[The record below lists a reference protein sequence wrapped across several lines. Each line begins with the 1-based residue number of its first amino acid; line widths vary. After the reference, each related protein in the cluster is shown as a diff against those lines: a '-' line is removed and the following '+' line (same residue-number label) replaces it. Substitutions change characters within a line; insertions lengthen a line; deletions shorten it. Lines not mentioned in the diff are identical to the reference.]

1 MKIVFAKA
9 PLRLAMSGGGTDLQ
23 PYWSR
28 YGGVVLNGTIDQYAY
43 CKIEPYTCDCRDSH
57 WVFKSIDLNVCEKY
71 DFYSRKFMEGKYID
85 TKLKLLVNTYQYL
98 TSNLKRSPVKI
109 TTYVEAPPGSGLGS
123 SSALVVAL
131 VSAITEYYGLPKGEY
146 DIAEDAVKI
155 EREICN
161 LPGGK
166 QDQFAAAFGGFNFME
181 FLPDGRTIVNPL
193 RLNYKTQN
201 MMEFNTVLFYVG
213 KPRKDANVIEDT
225 TKNLVDNNKVIEATH
240 KIKQTCIE
248 YKNALLTGDFNMI
261 SQLMNTYWKM
271 KLETNENVASNELID
286 AYNFALQ
293 NGATGAK
300 ISGAGGGGHM
310 ILFTNFEKRHQLIT
324 ALNKRKFGRVVP
336 FKFVKHGV
344 DLWRS

>member
-1 MKIVFAKA
+1 MKTVFAKA

-23 PYWSR
+23 PYWSK

-43 CKIEPYTCDCRDSH
+43 CKIEPHDE
-57 WVFKSIDLNVCEKY
+57 WVFKSVDLGLEESISLSDY
-71 DFYSRKFMEGKYID
+71 HDGP
-85 TKLKLLVNTYQYL
+85 LKLLINTYQYL
-98 TSNLKRSPVKI
+98 TKSLRRSPVKI

-131 VSAITEYYGLPKGEY
+131 VSAITEYYGLAKGEY
-146 DIAEDAVKI
+146 DIAEDAIMI
-155 EREICN
+155 EREICG

-201 MMEFNTVLFYVG
+201 MVELNTVLYYVG
-213 KPRKDANVIEDT
+213 KPRKDANVIVNT
-225 TKNLVDNNKVIEATH
+225 SKNLVDNNKVIQATH
-240 KIKQTCIE
+240 KIKETCIE
-248 YKNALLTGDFNMI
+248 YKNALLTGDFDMI

-271 KLETNENVASNELID
+271 KLETNENVASGELID

-324 ALNKRKFGRVVP
+324 ALKKRKLGRVVP

-344 DLWRS
+344 DVWRA

>member
-1 MKIVFAKA
+1 MKTVFSKA

-23 PYWSR
+23 PYWSK

-43 CKIEPYTCDCRDSH
+43 CKIEPSSQ
-57 WVFKSIDLNVCEKY
+57 WIFKSVDLGIEKEFLFFDDSDQYY
-71 DFYSRKFMEGKYID
+71 DGA
-85 TKLKLLVNTYQYL
+85 LKLLVNTYQYL
-98 TSNLKRSPVKI
+98 TKSLDRHPVKI
-109 TTYVEAPPGSGLGS
+109 TTYVEVPPGSGLGS

-131 VSAITEYYGLPKGEY
+131 VSAITEYYGLPRGEY

-155 EREICN
+155 ERNICN

-166 QDQFAAAFGGFNFME
+166 QDQFASAFGGFNFME

-201 MMEFNTVLFYVG
+201 MMELNTVLYYVG
-213 KPRKDANVIEDT
+213 KPRKNANVIVNT
-225 TKNLVDNNKVIEATH
+225 TKNLTNNDKVIQATH

-248 YKNALLTGDFNMI
+248 YKNALLTGDFDMI

-271 KLETNENVASNELID
+271 KIETNENVASPELID

-310 ILFTNFEKRHQLIT
+310 ILFTNFDKRHQLIT
-324 ALNKRKFGRVVP
+324 SLENRKIGKVVP

>member
-1 MKIVFAKA
+1 MKTVFSKA

-23 PYWSR
+23 PYWSK

-43 CKIEPYTCDCRDSH
+43 CKIEPFSQ
-57 WVFKSIDLNVCEKY
+57 WSFKSVDLGIEKNFFFFDASDSYY
-71 DFYSRKFMEGKYID
+71 DGA
-85 TKLKLLVNTYQYL
+85 LKLLVNTYQYL
-98 TSNLKRSPVKI
+98 TKDLDRHPVKI

-131 VSAITEYYGLPKGEY
+131 VSAIAEYYGLPRGEY
-146 DIAEDAVKI
+146 DIAEDAIKI
-155 EREICN
+155 ERSICN

-166 QDQFAAAFGGFNFME
+166 QDQFASAFGGFNFME

-201 MMEFNTVLFYVG
+201 MMELNTVLYYVG
-213 KPRKDANVIEDT
+213 KPRKDANVILNT
-225 TKNLVDNNKVIEATH
+225 TKNLTDNKKVIQATH
-240 KIKQTCIE
+240 KIKETCIE

-261 SQLMNTYWKM
+261 SKLMNTYWKM
-271 KLETNENVASNELID
+271 KMETNENVASPELID

-310 ILFTNFEKRHQLIT
+310 ILFTDFDKRHQLIT
-324 ALNKRKFGRVVP
+324 SLENRKIGKVVP